1 MDFEKYVALF
11 LEYQKAMFH
20 TEKTIQSYKEVLHGF
35 VGFLQSNG
43 IDVLCRNV
51 LIDYQLFLG
60 KKGLRSASVASY
72 LRHIKAFVH
81 WLGDNGFLDDVDLYK
96 VIKMPKQPK
105 KNVKIYT
112 DKEIAAIYSAVSSS
126 PDWVNVRDKAIISLM
141 YDSGLR
147 QAEVCKISMEDF
159 DTSRGILH
167 VHGKGNKDRIVPI
180 GQMTMRYV
188 MEYLELCPYESS
200 MLLVDR
206 RGSPLT
212 PNAVKLFISKMKTT
226 LNFEFS
232 SHKLRHNF
240 ATNYLI
246 DQYEEYGYFDTY
258 SLMILLGHEEISTT
272 DRYLH
277 LAKQYIATNQRTSHL
292 DKVFKKQGVWDL
304 DKTKT

>member
-51 LIDYQLFLG
+51 FIDYQLFLG

-81 WLGDNGFLDDVDLYK
+81 WMGENAYLDDSDLYK
-96 VIKMPKQPK
+96 VIKMPKQVK

-112 DKEIAAIYSAVSSS
+112 DEEIAEIYSAVSSS
-126 PDWVNVRDKAIISLM
+126 SKWITVRDKAIISLM

-147 QAEVCKISMEDF
+147 QAEVCKVSMADF
-159 DTSRGILH
+159 DTSRCILH

-180 GQMTMRYV
+180 GEMTKRYV
-188 MEYLELCPYESS
+188 MEYLELCPHDSS

-206 RGSPLT
+206 HGSPLT
-212 PNAVKLFISKMKTT
+212 PNAVKLFVGKMKKK

-292 DKVFKKQGVWDL
+292 DRVFQKKGV
-304 DKTKT
+304 